1 MVCNRAIKTVSGRY
15 FWAEIGG
22 ESGRNVFWIFYDTK
36 LYFSMRDL
44 HLLLYFILIQVMNN
58 WI

>member
-1 MVCNRAIKTVSGRY
+1 MVCNRAIKTVSDRY
-15 FWAEIGG
+15 FWAEIRG

-36 LYFSMRDL
+36 LYFRMRDL
-44 HLLLYFILIQVMNN
+44 HLSLYFILMQVMNN